1 MGEVIF
7 LQKKSQGLSIG
18 IKCNKVLEDI
28 RIGDSIATNGVC
40 LTAVDMGRDYFVAD
54 CMLETLNRSNL
65 KSVKKG
71 ERVNLE
77 RAMTLDS
84 RLGGHLVTGDVECQ
98 GKIVSI
104 TDVGISR
111 VYTFH
116 IPEKYSRYVIEK
128 GRVTIDGAS
137 LTVMDAAGENFS
149 VSLIPH
155 TQKMITLG
163 SKSEGDIV
171 NVETDIIGKYIER
184 FMLPPKK
191 EDKKEKLTMEFLL
204 ENGF

>member
-54 CMLETLNRSNL
+54 CMFETLNRSNL

-149 VSLIPH
+149 LSLIPH